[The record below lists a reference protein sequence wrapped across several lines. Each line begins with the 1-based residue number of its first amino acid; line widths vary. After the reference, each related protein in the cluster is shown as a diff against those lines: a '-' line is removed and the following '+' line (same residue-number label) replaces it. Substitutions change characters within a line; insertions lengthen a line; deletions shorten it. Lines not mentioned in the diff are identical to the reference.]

1 MHASI
6 QRCKAV
12 HVANTQRVTTLHYE
26 QQLGTHSSS
35 GRAARAVRTTRN
47 NEEAQAHL
55 ESGNNEERYGQGTTR
70 NDGEQ
75 WGGMGSDEAEKA
87 PTGNGREG
95 GLPPRDLCRSFR
107 AYTLSSRLTERKRLT
122 DSPKMLKSYTL
133 YKGVS
138 DAATLSGSWNL
149 LRGYRGRHYYQV
161 QKKPSRSTGL
171 VRSVPLFTPERV
183 PENRQLRY
191 TLL

>member
-1 MHASI
+1 MRPARERGTIRSAKEQEEPAALEVGSLHASI

-138 DAATLSGSWNL
+138 DAATLSGSLEPTSRLPRTAL
-149 LRGYRGRHYYQV
+149 L
-161 QKKPSRSTGL
+161 PSTKE
-171 VRSVPLFTPERV
+171 T
-183 PENRQLRY
+183 
-191 TLL
+191 